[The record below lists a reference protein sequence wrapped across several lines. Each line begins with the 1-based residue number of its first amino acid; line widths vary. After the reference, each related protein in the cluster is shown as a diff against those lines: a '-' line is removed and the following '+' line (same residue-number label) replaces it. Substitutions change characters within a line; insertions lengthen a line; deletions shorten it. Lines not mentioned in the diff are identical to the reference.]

1 MHPDPPRRAI
11 IRRATAADAQ
21 DLTSLTD
28 RSSDTWSYPTGFFDW
43 APDSSTVTPEEI
55 ASTPVHVLEGDG
67 RILGYSSLS
76 GEPPTMTLEKLFV
89 EPDEM
94 GTGLGRRLWDH
105 AATFARALGAE
116 TLLIDADSHAAPFYR
131 AMGAEWVADKPTP
144 NPDWTLQSYRYR
156 LTS

>member
-1 MHPDPPRRAI
+1 MHPDPQRSGI
-11 IRRATAADAQ
+11 IRRATAADAPA
-21 DLTSLTD
+21 LTSLTE
-28 RSSDTWSYPTGFFDW
+28 RSSGTGDYPPGFFDW
-43 APDSSTVTPEEI
+43 APDASTVTPEEI
-55 ASTPVHVLEGDG
+55 ASTPVHVLERDG

-89 EPDEM
+89 VPDEM

-105 AATFARALGAE
+105 AATFARAPGAE
-116 TLLIDADSHAAPFYR
+116 TLLIDADRHAAPFYR

-144 NPDWTLQSYRYR
+144 NPDWTLPSYRYR